1 MTKQEC
7 VIIMAFTGYS
17 MLRGRDMDLY
27 YAYIEEKLGRP
38 VMTHELMDKRV
49 MDVIQEKSAADFVA
63 LARAA
68 E

>member
-17 MLRGRDMDLY
+17 MLRGDDMGLY
-27 YAYIEEKLGRP
+27 YNYIQEKLGRP
-38 VMTHELMDKRV
+38 VFTHELMDKRV
-49 MDVIQEKSAADFVA
+49 IDEIQEKSAADFVA